1 MTVVSARFLTF
12 ILILL
17 TFELVVPDAARSQN
31 LPPLNMV
38 IMDSSA
44 TQGYYFLIPYT
55 NSPPYT
61 YNNTMLILDHIGRVV
76 FYRYVE
82 DSPGA
87 YQIIDFKIQPDG
99 RMSYFNLP
107 KMRFYLMDSTFMV
120 VDSIECLHGFTTDQH
135 DLKIIPGGHYLLFGT
150 ETRIMNLSSYHW
162 FGFNHT
168 QPGSASAQ
176 VMGVVIQEFDE
187 NKNLVWEWKG
197 HDHYQFGDVNQTW
210 LMNPNKVDWTHA
222 NAVECDQDGNVLL
235 SLRHFNEITKISRT
249 SGNIIWRF
257 GGKQNQFQFLNDTI
271 QFTGQHDIRRVSPTS
286 ITLFD
291 NGQYTNPRMCR
302 ALEYQLDETALTA
315 DLVWD
320 YVYDSSMYSAA
331 CGSFQTLENGN
342 RIIDFG
348 FTNSGYPWMV
358 AVKPDRSK
366 IAEMWYPSGYSSY
379 RSFNYP
385 QLPWQLHRPVIECR
399 KTGGNY
405 YLEADP
411 GYDSYSWSTGDTT
424 ASIQISD
431 TGTYWVFVPYGTGFI
446 SSEPITVTD
455 PLHPCVPVG
464 MASTSGSDGVE
475 VMCLP
480 NPATDR
486 IRILFDLP
494 APAAVCLTLTDL
506 LGKTV
511 QINGAANYPSGRHE
525 QSFDVSSLSGGIYI
539 VSLTTEHERI
549 IRKVVIR

>member
-1 MTVVSARFLTF
+1 MTVVPARILTF

-17 TFELVVPDAARSQN
+17 TFELVVPDMARSQN

-44 TQGYYFLIPYT
+44 TQGYYFLISYT

-61 YNNTMLILDHIGRVV
+61 YNNNMMILDRFGRVV
-76 FYRYVE
+76 FYRYVQ
-82 DSPGA
+82 DNPGA

-99 RMSYFNLP
+99 RMSYCNLP
-107 KMRFYLMDSTFMV
+107 TMRFYLMDSTFTV
-120 VDSIECLHGFTTDQH
+120 VDSIECIHGLPTDHH
-135 DLKIIPGGHYLLFGT
+135 DLQIIPGGHYLLFGT
-150 ETRIMNLSSYHW
+150 ETRVMNLTSYHW

-222 NAVECDQDGNVLL
+222 NAVECDLDGNILL
-235 SLRHFNEITKISRT
+235 SLRHFNEITKIDRS

-257 GGKQNQFQFLNDTI
+257 GGKQNQFTFLNDTVR
-271 QFTGQHDIRRVSPTS
+271 FTGQHDIRRVSPTN

-302 ALEYQLDETALTA
+302 ALEYMLDESAKTVT
-315 DLVWD
+315 LVWD
-320 YVYDSSMYSAA
+320 YVYDSSMYSGA
-331 CGSFQTLENGN
+331 CGSFQTLGNGN
-342 RIIDFG
+342 RIVDFG

-358 AVKPDRSK
+358 AVKPDRST

-379 RSFNYP
+379 RAFNYP
-385 QLPWQLHRPVIECR
+385 ELPWQLHRPAIECR
-399 KTGGNY
+399 KSGENY
-405 YLEADP
+405 FLDVVSSH
-411 GYDSYSWSTGDTT
+411 DSYQWSTGDTT

-464 MASTSGSDGVE
+464 MASTPESDGVE

-494 APAAVCLTLTDL
+494 APTAVCLTLTDL

-511 QINGAANYPSGRHE
+511 QSNDAANYPSGRHE

-539 VSLTTEHERI
+539 VSLTTEREQI